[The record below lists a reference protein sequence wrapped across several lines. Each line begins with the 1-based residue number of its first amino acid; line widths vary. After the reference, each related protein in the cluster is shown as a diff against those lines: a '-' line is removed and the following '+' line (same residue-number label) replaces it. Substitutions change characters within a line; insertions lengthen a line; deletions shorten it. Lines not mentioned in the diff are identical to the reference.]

1 MNAEYFFIAPYL
13 LILRHCGLTQ
23 NHDVAGLG
31 HLNWP
36 GYVRLLIHS
45 MKIAVDAMGG
55 DFAPE
60 AIVEGVARTLKAG
73 LPQGITLVLIGQ
85 EMIIRT
91 CLAKF
96 GVANEPGIDVVHADD
111 VIEMGEHPTR
121 ALSQKPNSSIAVGF
135 ALLKTGEIDAF
146 CSAGNTGAM
155 HVGALFSVKAIPG
168 VLRPGIA
175 GFVPQLDGG
184 TAIMLD
190 IGANADCK
198 PDMLAQFGELGSI
211 YARHTFGIDSPRVAL
226 LNIGEEEQKGSV
238 AVQAAYQLLKE
249 NSRLNFIG
257 NIEGKDLFMNRAEVI
272 VVDGF
277 TGNALFKLGE
287 SFYEVTKLLGLQHP
301 FIDRTNYES
310 IGGSPIIGVNGNVII
325 AHGISSPTAIQNM
338 ISLAIRQVK
347 ANVPTH
353 IEQALA

>member
-1 MNAEYFFIAPYL
+1 
-13 LILRHCGLTQ
+13 
-23 NHDVAGLG
+23 
-31 HLNWP
+31 
-36 GYVRLLIHS
+36 

-60 AIVEGVARTLKAG
+60 AIVEGVARTLKTG
-73 LPQGITLVLIGQ
+73 LPQGVTLVLIGQ
-85 EMIIRT
+85 EPVIRT
-91 CLAKF
+91 CLTKF
-96 GVANEPGIDVVHADD
+96 GVADEAGIEVIHAGD
-111 VIEMGEHPTR
+111 VIDMGEHPTR
-121 ALSQKPNSSIAVGF
+121 ALSQKPNSSIGVGF
-135 ALLKTGEIDAF
+135 ARLKAGEIDAF

-198 PDMLAQFGELGSI
+198 PDMLAQFGELGAI
-211 YARHTFGIDSPRVAL
+211 YARQTLGIESPRVAL

-238 AVQAAYQLLKE
+238 VAQAAHQLLKE
-249 NSRLNFIG
+249 NKRLNFIG
-257 NIEGKDLFMNRAEVI
+257 NIEGKNLFMNHADVI

-277 TGNALFKLGE
+277 TGNALFKFGE
-287 SFYEVTKLLGLQHP
+287 SFYEVTKRLGLHDP

-310 IGGSPIIGVNGNVII
+310 IGGSPILGVNGNVII
-325 AHGISSPTAIQNM
+325 AHGISSPAAIQNM
-338 ISLAIRQVK
+338 ISLAIRQVR
-347 ANVPTH
+347 ANVPAH
-353 IEQALA
+353 IEQAFT